1 MVGGHGGADGGRI
14 CCAVMAA
21 LAREPSVGPAEAL
34 RRSMMTMLDPSKKAV
49 RQSPSMAPFVLA
61 DEGRGAK

>member
-1 MVGGHGGADGGRI
+1 
-14 CCAVMAA
+14 MAA

-34 RRSMMTMLDPSKKAV
+34 RRSMMTMLGPSKKAV